1 LAVDAN
7 AAWNRDNA
15 IRYAKALAPYHL
27 KWLEEPTDPLDFA
40 LLDELTSFYDSPI
53 ATGENLFSTQDIRNL
68 LQFGK
73 LRADRDIVQIDV
85 PQSYGIVQFSKSLEV
100 MRERGWGRHSVFPH
114 GGNQMTLAIVAG
126 FGLGGCEAYPGVF
139 GAFAGFADDARVE
152 DGMIH
157 LSDRPGIGFEGQKDL
172 FALMQTIN

>member
-1 LAVDAN
+1 MCI
-7 AAWNRDNA
+7 RD
-15 IRYAKALAPYHL
+15 R
-27 KWLEEPTDPLDFA
+27 
-40 LLDELTSFYDSPI
+40 
-53 ATGENLFSTQDIRNL
+53 
-68 LQFGK
+68 FGK

-114 GGNQMTLAIVAG
+114 VGNQMTLAIVAG